1 MAATREGVGPSEAWE
16 EEVCRICRGPRE
28 EDQPLYHPCA
38 CSGSIQYVHQSCLVK
53 WLEHSKKNKCEVCKH
68 TFRFTPIYRED
79 APAVVP
85 AKVMLLGIL
94 AKVVRGTKVCSRIAL
109 GAIMWMLAVPL
120 GTCWMGRM
128 AFVGNLGDARKMME
142 GRASLNLAI
151 ADTVHGILMCT
162 AIVITFLSITTLR
175 EYVAQVL
182 AEERPRRHNA
192 RHGRRR
198 PRRGQRDLQAV
209 RLAVGRE
216 QVQDGREGTS
226 GWIDELPIER
236 IEHSHSPDYEELV
249 LHENTDIVRLI
260 TSVMGFEGANGVELR
275 VRRSVSNPED
285 CVFIGGD
292 GELANSMPGARVREL
307 LVDHFAEENSEEDHE
322 DVRAQHGNHVH
333 FGDMADNIDEVPL
346 QELVG
351 LQGPI
356 QRLFEN
362 AFAVLVSNLVFLFIT
377 ISVPYNVGRFTLGL
391 SEVITRVGLPL
402 GTLLRGDAGSKG
414 ASEPPAEGSAATGP
428 MHSRLL
434 VLGLGYATLVGSMVA
449 WKHILSLMVYI
460 SRKQQVHSQ
469 RDGHGGQ
476 QHLSIAR
483 GISIILQGMG
493 DLLAFLLAMTKVTG
507 LLLIELGILPVAC
520 GWWLAVCCRP
530 ALGNFATSIVDGTV
544 LQTSPLVA
552 SSLLWLTGLVFMLHI
567 GTFTTALR
575 EVLRPHILPWLRDPA
590 ADPEFHPLRELVREP
605 LRRHLRRLGLATL
618 LYGNF
623 AVLGLYIPTQV
634 LSRLPFEIF
643 PLHLKFVDPLT
654 EIPVNIMLIHLC
666 LPLLSVGRIHP
677 RRFAVQVLRGWLG
690 TASSWLNLRS
700 YLLLP
705 NDEERQET
713 AQADDAR
720 QDWFSG
726 VPGSSSEEDV
736 QEGTVIPPEEVE
748 APLPYLK
755 LRVAMLLL
763 LSWLACFASS
773 ILLIV
778 LPTVCG
784 RGLLEMLNLA
794 IQNDL
799 NAFCV
804 GCYAVWGSIVTV
816 RAAARFL
823 WTHAP
828 QEALKIVCCKTKA
841 FFVLIT
847 LAWMWMAGIPYL
859 LGLLLHKAVLVPL
872 EMTSQERPFGTHSPQ
887 TWAAGMVLLRVW
899 HHLLMLMPEEWS
911 FVLGMDEEQLV
922 GWRARFQ
929 RVALQGALQLDFPQV
944 AGEIIL
950 PIVSLILPG
959 LLIPQFAVSLVL
971 PKLLQLFDSE
981 DYRETSIRWAD
992 KWAWFVLLGVV
1003 TVFHLAKLVLSWIVC
1018 LHNSIREE
1026 RYIVGQQ
1033 LNNFHQPRV
1042 VAEEATEQ
1050 GLQFEPRDTPPS
1062 EAEGRTHSRYNLRR
1076 RPVRSPYR

>member
-1 MAATREGVGPSEAWE
+1 MSSTREGVGPSEAWE
-16 EEVCRICRGPRE
+16 EEVCRICRGPSE

-85 AKVMLLGIL
+85 AKEMLLGIL
-94 AKVVRGTKVCSRIAL
+94 AKVMRGTKVCSRVAL
-109 GAIMWMLAVPL
+109 GTIMWMLAVPL

-128 AFVGNLGDARKMME
+128 AFVGNLADARKMME
-142 GRASLNLAI
+142 GRASVNLVI

-162 AIVITFLSITTLR
+162 AIVIAFLSITTLR

-182 AEERPRRHNA
+182 AEERPRRRNA
-192 RHGRRR
+192 RHRRR
-198 PRRGQRDLQAV
+198 PRRGQIDLQAV
-209 RLAVGRE
+209 RLAVERE
-216 QVQDGREGTS
+216 QAQDGRGGTN
-226 GWIDELPIER
+226 GWIDELPVER
-236 IEHSHSPDYEELV
+236 VEHSDSPDYEELV
-249 LHENTDIVRLI
+249 LQENADIVHLI
-260 TSVMGFEGANGVELR
+260 TNFMGFEGANGVVLR
-275 VRRSVSNPED
+275 VRRSVLDPED

-292 GELANSMPGARVREL
+292 GERANSMPGARVREH
-307 LVDHFAEENSEEDHE
+307 LVDHFAEADTEEDRE
-322 DVRAQHGNHVH
+322 DVHAQHGNHVQ
-333 FGDMADNIDEVPL
+333 FGDMADNIDEMPL

-362 AFAVLVSNLVFLFIT
+362 AFAVLLSNLVFLFIT
-377 ISVPYNVGRFTLGL
+377 ISIPYNVGRFTLAL
-391 SEVITRVGLPL
+391 SEVIMRVGSPL
-402 GTLLRGDAGSKG
+402 GSHLREDAGSEG
-414 ASEPPAEGSAATGP
+414 VSEPPAEGNAATGP
-428 MHSRLL
+428 TNGRLL

-460 SRKQQVHSQ
+460 SRKQQVHSH
-469 RDGHGGQ
+469 RDGHVGQ
-476 QHLSIAR
+476 QHLSVAR

-507 LLLIELGILPVAC
+507 LLLVELGILPVAC

-530 ALGNFATSIVDGTV
+530 ALGDFATSIVDGTV
-544 LQTSPLVA
+544 FRTSPLVA

-567 GTFTTALR
+567 GTFATALR

-623 AVLGLYIPTQV
+623 AVLGLYLPIQV
-634 LSRLPFEIF
+634 LSRLPFEVF

-666 LPLLSVGRIHP
+666 LPLLSAGRIHP

-705 NDEERQET
+705 NGEGQQE
-713 AQADDAR
+713 AEQADVAQ
-720 QDWFSG
+720 QDWFSD

-736 QEGTVIPPEEVE
+736 QEETVISPEEIE
-748 APLPYLK
+748 ASLPYLK
-755 LRVAMLLL
+755 LRVATLLL

-773 ILLIV
+773 TFLIV

-784 RGLLEMLNLA
+784 RGLFRMLNLA

-804 GCYAVWGSIVTV
+804 GCYAVWGSIVTL

-828 QEALKIVCCKTKA
+828 QEALKIVCCKMKA
-841 FFVLIT
+841 FFVLVT

-859 LGLLLHKAVLVPL
+859 LGLLLHKSVLVPL

-887 TWAAGMVLLRVW
+887 TWAAGMVLLRMW
-899 HHLLMLMPEEWS
+899 HHLLMLIPQEWS
-911 FVLGMDEEQLV
+911 FVLGMDEEQLA

-929 RVALQGALQLDFPQV
+929 RVALQGPLQLNFSQV
-944 AGEIIL
+944 ASQIIL

-959 LLIPQFAVSLVL
+959 LLIPQFAVTLVL
-971 PKLLQLFDSE
+971 PKLLQVFDSE
-981 DYRETSIRWAD
+981 DNHETSIRWAD
-992 KWAWFVLLGVV
+992 KWAWFVLLSVV
-1003 TVFHLAKLVLSWIVC
+1003 AVIHLTKLVLSWLVS

-1033 LNNFHQPRV
+1033 LNNFHQPRDI
-1042 VAEEATEQ
+1042 AEEATER
-1050 GLQFEPRDTPPS
+1050 GLQFEPQDTPPS

>member
-1 MAATREGVGPSEAWE
+1 
-16 EEVCRICRGPRE
+16 
-28 EDQPLYHPCA
+28 
-38 CSGSIQYVHQSCLVK
+38 
-53 WLEHSKKNKCEVCKH
+53 
-68 TFRFTPIYRED
+68 
-79 APAVVP
+79 
-85 AKVMLLGIL
+85 
-94 AKVVRGTKVCSRIAL
+94 
-109 GAIMWMLAVPL
+109 MLAVPL